1 MPRDNFLMPVK
12 RELALRAAHFCSN
25 PYCLKLTAGPRRGS
39 ERGLGT
45 GHAAHIGGAAPN
57 GPRYDPRQSEAER
70 VAVENGIWLCR
81 ECRDIVDEDEEGHPA
96 ELLRV
101 WKRDHEAMIAEV
113 RQQGYSRSLELLR
126 SNQAMPG
133 LARDIIALFEDR
145 RLFWARFD
153 AEFPDR
159 VRLSLDNLRHDLT
172 RLRERCATGSPID
185 VVLVALGRTIRHF
198 FDAVERFDLV
208 TLLCDS
214 NDPDWR
220 AFETALRVLRKAIGY
235 QIAALAD
242 AYQISLSGEFADQLP
257 RYDGGE
263 VAEDG
268 EG

>member
-45 GHAAHIGGAAPN
+45 GHAAHIGGAAPD
-57 GPRYDPRQSEAER
+57 GPRYDPAQTEAER
-70 VAVENGIWLCR
+70 TAIENGIWLCR
-81 ECRDIVDEDEEGHPA
+81 ECGDIVDKDEDGHPA
-96 ELLRV
+96 ELLRA

-113 RQQGYSRSLELLR
+113 RLQGYSRSLELLR
-126 SNQAMPG
+126 SNQAQPG

-172 RLRERCATGSPID
+172 RLRERCAAGSPID

-208 TLLCDS
+208 TLRCDS
-214 NDPDWR
+214 NDPEWR

-242 AYQISLSGEFADQLP
+242 VYQIPLSGEFAEQVP
-257 RYDGGE
+257 RFDGGE
-263 VAEDG
+263 DAG
-268 EG
+268 EGAH